1 MPDYGTY
8 DEPNSHL
15 YKMKAPWIVSNSK
28 SKSWSNAGFY
38 NSTPWRKLRGHQLKH
53 YPLCIEC
60 ESKGLITSATT
71 VDHVKPIEA
80 GGEALDA
87 NNVQSM
93 CTSCHNSKSAK
104 ERFIYY
110 KK

>member
-1 MPDYGTY
+1 
-8 DEPNSHL
+8 
-15 YKMKAPWIVSNSK
+15 MKAPWIVSNNK
-28 SKSWSNAGFY
+28 AKSWSNAGFY

-60 ESKGLITSATT
+60 ERNGITTAATT
-71 VDHVKPIEA
+71 VDHVIPIEA
-80 GGEALDA
+80 GGEALDV
-87 NNVQSM
+87 NNLQSM
-93 CTSCHNSKSAK
+93 CTSCHNAKSAK